1 MNNIILTDELIN
13 NILILKI
20 KNERNLFITLD
31 YLKNIVNVLPRE
43 ILYELYIFILNK
55 YKCKLSIDY
64 ASISN
69 NINLLDLLF
78 KYNNNKRVNLK
89 YSSIGFYNSIKENNI
104 EMLNWWIHKIKNK
117 LIKLKYNESSLKNIL
132 YEYSSLNTFKY
143 VFTTI
148 HITITK
154 NDLINLI
161 KSKKFDIIYYLYFKV
176 NLFKYF
182 DDINVIKYLVLT
194 NNIYFVN
201 FIHLRSPINNYINNI
216 LLDKYICKFISLEML
231 KYLNSIEKININIGF
246 LSYANRID
254 ILNWYDS
261 LDINI
266 QKNELELYLFYA
278 VIPSNLKL
286 LKWIY
291 FKSLINNS
299 KYKIIIS
306 SRIFNIIINNTRI
319 YKWFLNRELI

>member
-13 NILILKI
+13 NILIFKI
-20 KNERNLFITLD
+20 KNERNLFITLN

-43 ILYELYIFILNK
+43 ILYELYLFILNK

-89 YSSIGFYNSIKENNI
+89 HSSIGFYNSIKENNI

-161 KSKKFDIIYYLYFKV
+161 KYKKFDIIYYLYFKV

-216 LLDKYICKFISLEML
+216 LLDKYIYKFISLEML
-231 KYLNSIEKININIGF
+231 KYLNSIEKIDINIGF

-266 QKNELELYLFYA
+266 KKNELELYLFYA

-306 SRIFNIIINNTRI
+306 SRIFNVIINNTRI
-319 YKWFLNRELI
+319 YEWFFNRELI

>member
-89 YSSIGFYNSIKENNI
+89 HSSIGFYNSIKENNI

-161 KSKKFDIIYYLYFKV
+161 KYKKFDIIYYLYFKV

-216 LLDKYICKFISLEML
+216 LLDKYIYKFISLEML
-231 KYLNSIEKININIGF
+231 KYLNSIEKIDINIGF

-266 QKNELELYLFYA
+266 KKNELELYLFYA

>member
-89 YSSIGFYNSIKENNI
+89 HSSIGFYNSIKENNI

-161 KSKKFDIIYYLYFKV
+161 KYKKFDIIYYLYFKV

-216 LLDKYICKFISLEML
+216 LLDKYIYKFISLEML
-231 KYLNSIEKININIGF
+231 KYLNSIEKIDINIGF

-266 QKNELELYLFYA
+266 KKNELELYLFYA

-306 SRIFNIIINNTRI
+306 SRIFNVIINNTRI
-319 YKWFLNRELI
+319 YEWFLNRELL

>member
-89 YSSIGFYNSIKENNI
+89 HSSIGFYNSIKENNI

-161 KSKKFDIIYYLYFKV
+161 KYKKFDIIYYLYFKV

-194 NNIYFVN
+194 NNIYFVK

-216 LLDKYICKFISLEML
+216 LLDKYIYKFISLEML
-231 KYLNSIEKININIGF
+231 KYLNSIEKIDINIGF

-266 QKNELELYLFYA
+266 KKNELELYLFYA

-306 SRIFNIIINNTRI
+306 SRIFNVIINNTRI
-319 YKWFLNRELI
+319 YEWFLNRELL

>member
-1 MNNIILTDELIN
+1 M
-13 NILILKI
+13 
-20 KNERNLFITLD
+20 
-31 YLKNIVNVLPRE
+31 
-43 ILYELYIFILNK
+43 YIFILNK

-89 YSSIGFYNSIKENNI
+89 HSSIGFYNSIKENNI

-161 KSKKFDIIYYLYFKV
+161 KYKKFDIIYYLYFKV

-216 LLDKYICKFISLEML
+216 LLDKYIYKFISLEML
-231 KYLNSIEKININIGF
+231 KYLNSIEKIDINIGF

-266 QKNELELYLFYA
+266 KKNELELYLFYA